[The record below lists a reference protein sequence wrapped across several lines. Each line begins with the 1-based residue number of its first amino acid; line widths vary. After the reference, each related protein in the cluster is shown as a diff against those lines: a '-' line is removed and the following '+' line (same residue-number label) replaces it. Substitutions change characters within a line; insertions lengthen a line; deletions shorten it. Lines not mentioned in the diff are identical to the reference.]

1 MTQELR
7 FIIRADGA
15 AQASKDID
23 LVDRSALRLTKSA
36 GGLAGIAGP
45 AALVAAAGAAAV
57 GFVRAAD
64 AVTTLQNS
72 LKLATGSST
81 AAAAAYESLF
91 DIAQRSRTSFTE
103 LGSTYAALARA
114 GNEMGVSQ
122 QRLLKVTEAV
132 GNAVAISGGSAESAR
147 AALVQLGQ
155 GLASGVLR
163 GEELNSIMEQTPRLA
178 RAIADGLNVPIGKL
192 RELGAAGELTAEQ
205 VLNALEASAGTLANE
220 VQGSTVTVGQ
230 AFTQLQNA
238 TLKAV
243 GDIDAATGASAG
255 LASEIQA
262 LAGFITD
269 FVAAGRELGI
279 FATVAETVK
288 LLWSDVRFV
297 FKSVGAE
304 IGGIAAQL
312 AQLASGNVAGAAAI
326 GREMRAD
333 AQARRAALDAYQA
346 GVVAPRAGSRFDAAD
361 SAGDAS
367 IERRNREAVATSR
380 ARADAEGKLLAI
392 REKLSGVSK
401 THAADVKALDAA
413 EKQGLITTKQRVA
426 LEAELAAKASGKKRT
441 DEAAKFLEAQ
451 ASANRS
457 LQEQIDL
464 NHARVAAGGE
474 VSRAQELEIKLTADL
489 AERTS
494 KLSAADRARTA
505 SAIEAAQAM
514 IRRAVASEQALEL
527 AKAETKAAEEAAR
540 ARADARRAE
549 EAGIAQFE
557 AAERSARQQALD
569 SVRERTQSL
578 RDELAAADLAK
589 AANIDLAVAV
599 ERVAIARLEE
609 RAAQYQEGSE
619 PYLAVRREIEA
630 RLELLALVSDR
641 SARDAAATVA
651 KEAADEWKRS
661 VDQVGQSLADALM
674 QGGRSAVEY
683 IKGLFRTL
691 VLRPVI
697 EAVTTPLAES
707 VLALLGF
714 QGSGGAARAGANV
727 LQLAKTGNGLY
738 GYGAKA
744 YNWLTGAGAG
754 TTYGTAATIGGTVAQ
769 SSATKAALFGNAGY
783 GEAAASGASSAGG
796 AGGAGA
802 GSWGA
807 AAGYAA
813 VIAASI
819 IASDKAY
826 SRGFTGSDQLS
837 GKAWYEASPANL
849 VRSVLGKLGV
859 SKKWSEI
866 LSGSVALND
875 TFGYSATRVESSGV
889 QGTIGAGDFTGQAY
903 ADLRSKAGWGRKLF
917 GAKDRTST
925 EFAALPD
932 EIGNFLDAAAK
943 SVFDQATK
951 FGEALGLPA
960 KELAGIT
967 TDIKVKLTGDVE
979 RDKAELAK
987 ALGGYGDALVN
998 SWADAVKPL
1007 AQYGET
1013 TADTIARVGGA
1024 LLGVNHVLDTL
1035 GVAALGASTA
1045 GGQAA
1050 VALQQLFGGQQGLEN
1065 AAGGYLQAF
1074 YSEAER
1080 ADLAMAGISK
1090 TLAEVGIAAPTT
1102 REAFRDLVDA
1112 QNLTTDSGRAAFAAL
1127 LQVSGAFAELV
1138 PATGE
1143 LAQSMRTAAQVAQE
1157 RAKLE
1162 DDLLQVQGNTVAIRQ
1177 REREALDE
1185 SNRALYD
1192 QIKALEDQAAAADA
1206 AAEAAEAAARLAA
1219 DVRAGVD
1226 AIIGD
1231 FISGPELQRYKANR
1245 IAERLGTVGIEATP
1259 EGVLGATRDDIVALW
1274 RAVGDEAK
1282 LVITSL
1288 YDDWKALQVEIAQ
1301 SNIDTFLAGLGASAD
1316 ELASAL
1322 TEINPPAEGLIDAWR
1337 RSRDEVKALSDALDE
1352 IEGTRAASA
1361 LDTLRATIERR
1372 DGLRNVISG
1381 NADRAFDLRVGQ
1393 GGQQAVALLRQREAD
1408 LWREFASTSNPA
1420 VAQAITDTT
1429 LQRVALEASLQ
1440 ERANAAQISAL
1451 EEQITAAQRLRD
1463 VASEMG
1469 GFVQSLRAGNL
1480 STLSFGG
1487 RLDTQRGIFEASLAS
1502 GQDVQGQAQ
1511 TYLQMA
1517 QQAYGGS
1524 TAQYAAVFAQV
1535 TQQLEALGLAG
1546 AGAQDTITDA
1556 QAQLDALRS
1565 IGDASGAQIAA
1576 LEGLNLQFSGSLGVL
1591 DNSVQEQLAVQ
1602 REQLAVQRDQLQA
1615 MEAQIEQ
1622 AGLAYQRM
1630 LDALAL
1636 IADGAGAALSVELA
1650 GARP

>member
-155 GLASGVLR
+155 GLASGTLR

-178 RAIADGLNVPIGKL
+178 RAIADGLNVPLGKL
-192 RELGAAGELTAEQ
+192 RELGAAGELTAER

-220 VQGSTVTVGQ
+220 VQSSTVTVGQ

-238 TLKAV
+238 ALKSV
-243 GDIDAATGASAG
+243 GDIDSATGASAG
-255 LASEIQA
+255 LASEIQSLTVA
-262 LAGFITD
+262 ITELTA
-269 FVAAGRELGI
+269 VGRELNI
-279 FATVAETVK
+279 FSTAAEVIRFA
-288 LLWSDVRFV
+288 WIGVRSVFV
-297 FKSVGAE
+297 GVGDA
-304 IGGIAAQL
+304 IAGLAAQGAKL
-312 AQLASGNVAGAAAI
+312 ATGDFAGAAAI
-326 GREMRAD
+326 GAARAEES
-333 AQARRAALDAYQA
+333 RRAALKVYEDAVKRQTA
-346 GVVAPRAGSRFDAAD
+346 RSAIPGNPADAA
-361 SAGDAS
+361 GDVS
-367 IERRNREAVATSR
+367 IERRNREAIASSR

-401 THAADVKALDAA
+401 THAADIKALDAA

-426 LEAELAAKASGKKRT
+426 LEAQLAAKGSGGKART

-451 ASANRS
+451 ASANRA

-464 NHARVAAGGE
+464 NQARVAAGGE
-474 VSRAQELEIKLTADL
+474 LSRAQELEIKLTADL

-514 IRRAVASEQALEL
+514 IRRAVASEEALEL

-569 SVRERTQSL
+569 SVRERAQSL
-578 RDELAAADLAK
+578 RDEIAAADLAK
-589 AANIDLAVAV
+589 SANIDLAVAV
-599 ERVAIARLEE
+599 ERVAISRLEE
-609 RAAQYQEGSE
+609 RAAQFHEGSE
-619 PYLAVRREIEA
+619 PYLAVQREIEA
-630 RLELLALVSDR
+630 RRELLDLVSDR

-674 QGGRSAVEY
+674 QGGRSALDY

-697 EAVTTPLAES
+697 EAVTNPLAAS
-707 VLALLGF
+707 AAGLLGF
-714 QGSGGAARAGANV
+714 AGPASAAGAA
-727 LQLAKTGNGLY
+727 
-738 GYGAKA
+738 
-744 YNWLTGAGAG
+744 
-754 TTYGTAATIGGTVAQ
+754 
-769 SSATKAALFGNAGY
+769 
-783 GEAAASGASSAGG
+783 AGG
-796 AGGAGA
+796 AGGLASLLTSFSSSVGGLLGTAAASAGKLFGVEALSSLGTGLKGGSLAAGLAGPTTAGA
-802 GSWGA
+802 GGAVGLGSTLATAAPYIAAAVALFSAKDALFGRKLKDTSIVGTFGGEQGFTGSTEQFFKGGLFRSNKTTTQALAADIADPLAASAQAVRAQVTAYAQALGLPTEAIAQATESIKFSTKGLSPEQIQAKLQEALGGFGNKLASTLDLGEFAKAGEKAGDTLARLATSLSGVNPLLSKLGLSLLDIGTQGAAAASSLVDSFGGLDKLGA
-807 AAGYAA
+807 AAG
-813 VIAASI
+813 
-819 IASDKAY
+819 
-826 SRGFTGSDQLS
+826 
-837 GKAWYEASPANL
+837 
-849 VRSVLGKLGV
+849 
-859 SKKWSEI
+859 
-866 LSGSVALND
+866 
-875 TFGYSATRVESSGV
+875 TFFE
-889 QGTIGAGDFTGQAY
+889 Q
-903 ADLRSKAGWGRKLF
+903 
-917 GAKDRTST
+917 
-925 EFAALPD
+925 
-932 EIGNFLDAAAK
+932 
-943 SVFDQATK
+943 
-951 FGEALGLPA
+951 
-960 KELAGIT
+960 
-967 TDIKVKLTGDVE
+967 
-979 RDKAELAK
+979 
-987 ALGGYGDALVN
+987 
-998 SWADAVKPL
+998 
-1007 AQYGET
+1007 
-1013 TADTIARVGGA
+1013 
-1024 LLGVNHVLDTL
+1024 
-1035 GVAALGASTA
+1035 
-1045 GGQAA
+1045 
-1050 VALQQLFGGQQGLEN
+1050 
-1065 AAGGYLQAF
+1065 F

-1080 ADLAMAGISK
+1080 TGKAQEALAA
-1090 TLAEVGIAAPTT
+1090 TLSSVGLAVPAT
-1102 REAFRDLVDA
+1102 REAFRDLVEA
-1112 QNLTTDSGRAAFAAL
+1112 QDLTTDSGRAAFAAL

-1138 PATGE
+1138 PATGD
-1143 LAQSMRTAAQVAQE
+1143 LAKSLRNAAQVAQE

-1162 DDLLQVQGNTVAIRQ
+1162 DELLQAQGDTVAIRQ

-1192 QIKALEDQAAAADA
+1192 QIRALEDQAAAADA
-1206 AAEAAEAAARLAA
+1206 AAEAADAAARLAA
-1219 DVRAGVD
+1219 EVRAGVD
-1226 AIIGD
+1226 AVIGD
-1231 FISGPELQRYKANR
+1231 FISGPELQRFKANR

-1282 LVITSL
+1282 VVITDL

-1301 SNIDTFLAGLGASAD
+1301 NNIDTFLAGLGASAD

-1322 TEINPPAEGLIDAWR
+1322 AEINPPAENLIDAWR

-1372 DGLRNVISG
+1372 DGLRSVISG

-1393 GGQQAVALLRQREAD
+1393 GGTQAVQLLRQREAD

-1440 ERANAAQISAL
+1440 EKANAAQISAL

-1502 GQDVQGQAQ
+1502 GQDVQSQAQ

-1535 TQQLEALGLAG
+1535 TQQLEALGMSG
-1546 AGAQDTITDA
+1546 AGAEDTITDA
-1556 QAQLDALRS
+1556 QAQLDALRT

-1602 REQLAVQRDQLQA
+1602 REQLAVQREQLQT
-1615 MEAQIEQ
+1615 METQIEQ
-1622 AGLAYQRM
+1622 AGQAYQRM
-1630 LDALAL
+1630 LDALQL
-1636 IADGAGAALSVELA
+1636 MVEGAGATLSVELA